1 MCRSQKYSDN
11 RRNEIMPEKKQE
23 SFTVT
28 DRRLFT
34 SDGEP
39 RRETSEEEVTT
50 SKPEPRPEPA
60 PETKAQ
66 APVNEAPAAPS
77 ASSLDPSVPP
87 APTAAEQKEQAD
99 AYRKSAKELD
109 TRVELSGHSAKEM
122 EMTFERFMASLCM
135 TAMLQLGLM
144 QEERGQPRIDLLGAR
159 QTVDTLSL
167 LAEKTKGNLTP
178 VEENFLQNCLYE
190 LRMAYVEVTNA
201 LARPPLAT
209 GTNPT
214 QR

>member
-1 MCRSQKYSDN
+1 MS
-11 RRNEIMPEKKQE
+11 EKKQE

-34 SDGEP
+34 SDGEL
-39 RRETSEEEVTT
+39 RQEVSEEEVPT
-50 SKPEPRPEPA
+50 SKPA
-60 PETKAQ
+60 P
-66 APVNEAPAAPS
+66 PAAAEVKPAAAEPS
-77 ASSLDPSVPP
+77 PLDTSSLDTSSLDASVPP
-87 APTAAEQKEQAD
+87 SPSAAEQKEQAD

-109 TRVELSGHSAKEM
+109 ARVELSGHSAKEM
-122 EMTFERFMASLCM
+122 EMTFERFMASLYM

-178 VEENFLQNCLYE
+178 AEENFLQNCLYE

-201 LARPPLAT
+201 LARPPQAT
-209 GTNPT
+209 GTNPAK
-214 QR
+214 R